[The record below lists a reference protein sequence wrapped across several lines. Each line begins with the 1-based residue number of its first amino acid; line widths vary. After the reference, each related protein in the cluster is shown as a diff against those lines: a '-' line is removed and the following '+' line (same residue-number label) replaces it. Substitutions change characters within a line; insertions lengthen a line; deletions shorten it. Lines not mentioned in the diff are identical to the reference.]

1 MTSARATHVMGQDIA
16 AAHSHATI
24 HVSLTTLRYVTRE
37 EEEEEGEEK
46 EGKRGK
52 RGKGR
57 GEGEK
62 GGARGES

>member
-1 MTSARATHVMGQDIA
+1 MMGQDIA

-24 HVSLTTLRYVTRE
+24 HVSLTTLRYVKRE
-37 EEEEEGEEK
+37 EEEEEEEEEK

-62 GGARGES
+62 GGDKRERVKY